1 MNVNTPV
8 MLDIFYSGFHCHRMS
23 NVTNGL
29 QEVYINN
36 SAWTVTIILLA
47 VELAISVR
55 VLLLPE
61 LAL

>member
-36 SAWTVTIILLA
+36 SA
-47 VELAISVR
+47 
-55 VLLLPE
+55 
-61 LAL
+61 